1 MNNEVTEVL
10 DSQDYE
16 NLANYPEK
24 QKEFIEQLKKGL
36 KDFDFSKFEAT
47 RLKTKNKMMEIGKDP
62 EAQKK
67 YVHETYTKLS
77 EILETLGTIAAE
89 SYWLESYDGFRD
101 DLMRYTGSFYHIP
114 HRVLETDKRL
124 NPDLYTE
131 TETTKDFQLKRVS
144 LLTKDEK

>member
-24 QKEFIEQLKKGL
+24 QKKFIEQLKKGL
-36 KDFDFSKFEAT
+36 KNFDFSKFEAT
-47 RLKTKNKMMEIGKDP
+47 RLKTKNKMMKIGSDP

-67 YVHETYTKLS
+67 YIHETYTKLS

-131 TETTKDFQLKRVS
+131 TESIKDFQLKRVS

>member
-16 NLANYPEK
+16 NLAKYPEK
-24 QKEFIEQLKKGL
+24 RQEFIEQLKKGL
-36 KDFDFSKFEAT
+36 KDFDFSKFEAA
-47 RLKTKNKMMEIGKDP
+47 RLKTKNKMMKIGSDP

-67 YVHETYTKLS
+67 YIHETYTKLS
-77 EILETLGTIAAE
+77 KILETLGNLAAE

-101 DLMRYTGSFYHIP
+101 DLVRYTGSFYHIP
-114 HRVLETDKRL
+114 HHVLETDKRL

-131 TETTKDFQLKRVS
+131 TEPAKDFQLKPIS

>member
-10 DSQDYE
+10 DSQDYG
-16 NLANYPEK
+16 NLAKYPEK
-24 QKEFIEQLKKGL
+24 QKKFIEQLKKGL

-47 RLKTKNKMMEIGKDP
+47 RLKTKNKMMKIGSDP

-67 YVHETYTKLS
+67 YIHETYTKLS
-77 EILETLGTIAAE
+77 EILETLGNLTAE

-131 TETTKDFQLKRVS
+131 TESIKDFQLKRVS